1 MVDKSRYYV
10 DVTVFVYWLGN
21 HPKYGQVAL
30 DWIKKMETSPRGEYI
45 SSALTLYET
54 LVIIGGLTGKN
65 LKDKDFVQQVINPI
79 TRIKGLV
86 IESLRSEDF
95 KKAADLMNEFK
106 LDYEDSLH
114 LAVAIRTGAQ
124 EIISNDKDFDNAQ
137 IKRTM

>member
-1 MVDKSRYYV
+1 MSTGLKS
-10 DVTVFVYWLGN
+10 
-21 HPKYGQVAL
+21 PKIWANSVGM
-30 DWIKKMETSPRGEYI
+30 DKKMETSPRGEFVT
-45 SSALTLYET
+45 SALTLYET

-65 LKDKDFVQQVINPI
+65 LKDKNFVEQVINPI
-79 TRIKGLV
+79 LDFKGLV

-124 EIISNDKDFDNAQ
+124 EIISNDKDFDHTQ
-137 IKRTM
+137 IKRTI

>member
-1 MVDKSRYYV
+1 MVGKSRYYV
-10 DVTVFVYWLGN
+10 DVNVFVYWLGN

-30 DWIKKMETSPRGEYI
+30 NWIKKMETSPRGEYVT
-45 SSALTLYET
+45 SALTLYET
-54 LVIIGGLTGKN
+54 LVILSGLTGKN
-65 LKDKDFVQQVINPI
+65 LKDKNFVQQVINPLNSL
-79 TRIKGLV
+79 KGLV

-114 LAVAIRTGAQ
+114 LAVAIRIGAQ
-124 EIISNDKDFDNAQ
+124 EIISNDKDFDRTE

>member
-10 DVTVFVYWLGN
+10 DVNVFVYWLGN
-21 HPKYGQVAL
+21 HPKYGQAAL
-30 DWIKKMETSPRGEYI
+30 DWIKKMETSPRGEYV

-54 LVIIGGLTGKN
+54 LVILGGLTGKN
-65 LKDKDFVQQVINPI
+65 LKNKEFVKHVIDPI
-79 TRIKGLV
+79 MRIKGLV

-95 KKAADLMNEFK
+95 KKAADLMNECK

-114 LAVAIRTGAQ
+114 LAVAIRTGSQ
-124 EIISNDKDFDNAQ
+124 EIISNDKDFEITQ